1 MTAATV
7 TTRLRGP
14 ALAEENVVITV
25 SDGETYVSE
34 LSTPLFCQLTWQET
48 TVFGSST
55 QNDPGSCT
63 ISGRTIT
70 IVATSISDKKAALT
84 IKGYL

>member
-14 ALAEENVVITV
+14 AMAEENVVITV
-25 SDGETYVSE
+25 SDGETYTSE
-34 LSTPLFCQLTWQET
+34 LGTPIFAYLRWLEAT
-48 TVFGSST
+48 TFSSVGT
-55 QNDPGSCT
+55 NDIGSCT

-70 IVATSISDKKAALT
+70 IAATGVTDKQAALCV
-84 IKGYL
+84 KGYL